1 MPTDTLGLAVANP
14 VPRKRRLPGDRRRW
28 AAGASVLALALL
40 WWAATRFGW
49 VDVLFLPAPEQ
60 LFEALQRLWQ
70 EGYLDASLLQ
80 HVGTSLLRV
89 LLALGAAVLTAIP
102 LGVLMGLNP
111 LAGAALDPLVEFYRP
126 IPPLAYLPLI
136 VIWFGIGELSKVLLI
151 YLALFAPLLIAT
163 AAGVRRVDRSRVQAV
178 RCLGASRWQVVRYV
192 ILPSALPEVLT
203 GLRIA
208 LGVGWSTLVAAEL
221 IAANRGLGFMVQSA
235 AQFLAT
241 DVVVVGILLIA
252 AIALAFELG
261 LRWVQRRFAARFG
274 DLHIHPIYPSVP
286 EQPEVIV
293 LDTAVT
299 DVRDNAIWHTD
310 VTFLETPALGAV
322 LAAKQLPPYGGDTLW
337 ASSTAAYEALSAPL
351 RRLLDGL
358 TATHDIGK
366 SFPRERFGVTEADL
380 ARLEEARLKNPP
392 RSHPVVRTHPVT
404 GRKCLFVSDGFTTRI
419 NELEPAESDALLK
432 FLFAHATR
440 PEFTV
445 RWRWQENDVAFWDNR
460 VTQHY
465 AVDDYRPQRRVMHR
479 ATILGDKPF

>member
-14 VPRKRRLPGDRRRW
+14 VPRKRTTARRPSALGRRCQRAGPGPAVVGGDPFRLGRR
-28 AAGASVLALALL
+28 AV
-40 WWAATRFGW
+40 
-49 VDVLFLPAPEQ
+49 LPAPEQ

-111 LAGAALDPLVEFYRP
+111 LAGAASIRWWSSTGRSAVGLPAVDRHLVRHRRAEQ
-126 IPPLAYLPLI
+126 
-136 VIWFGIGELSKVLLI
+136 VLLI

-261 LRWVQRRFAARFG
+261 AALGQRRFAAWG
-274 DLHIHPIYPSVP
+274 
-286 EQPEVIV
+286 
-293 LDTAVT
+293 
-299 DVRDNAIWHTD
+299 
-310 VTFLETPALGAV
+310 
-322 LAAKQLPPYGGDTLW
+322 
-337 ASSTAAYEALSAPL
+337 
-351 RRLLDGL
+351 
-358 TATHDIGK
+358 
-366 SFPRERFGVTEADL
+366 
-380 ARLEEARLKNPP
+380 
-392 RSHPVVRTHPVT
+392 
-404 GRKCLFVSDGFTTRI
+404 
-419 NELEPAESDALLK
+419 
-432 FLFAHATR
+432 
-440 PEFTV
+440 
-445 RWRWQENDVAFWDNR
+445 
-460 VTQHY
+460 
-465 AVDDYRPQRRVMHR
+465 
-479 ATILGDKPF
+479 